1 MHAPNHSGHHATS
14 QLTNDRVSHA
24 ARIQLIARDRRDLE
38 PVNHEG
44 HRQITAA
51 RLAASGGRLST

>member
-1 MHAPNHSGHHATS
+1 MHAPNHPDRHMNAPMTGE
-14 QLTNDRVSHA
+14 RVSHA

-44 HRQITAA
+44 HRRLTAA
-51 RLAASGGRLST
+51 RLAASGNQLST